1 MYKRFEGSFQSFD
14 STRIFY
20 QGWEAPNSKAH
31 VIITHGQGEHS
42 ECYHRVVKHFE
53 GQGISFW
60 AWDMRG
66 HGRSEG
72 IRGFVGDFHD
82 YVRDY
87 LIFLDRILKRIGV
100 REPIFLMA
108 HSLGGMIQ
116 NLALFERTQEEFAG
130 QILSAPLFGIAMEV
144 PAIKKHAA
152 EWLFKLF
159 PKVTMWNE
167 IKNEMLTRDAEIMR
181 EFEKDVLRH
190 DRISSGVYLGMLKN
204 FDVLSERISEI
215 KIPTLFLCPDP
226 DPIVDTQATAR
237 AKDKMKAEV
246 KFLTYGDGARH
257 EMFND
262 THRNDVYKDVQEFLM
277 SHIKDKK

>member
-20 QGWEAPNSKAH
+20 QGWEAKNTKAH

-42 ECYHRVVKHFE
+42 ESYQRVVDHFA

-72 IRGFVGDFHD
+72 VRGFVGDFQD
-82 YVRDY
+82 YVKDY
-87 LIFLDRILKRIGV
+87 LIFLDRILKRLGV
-100 REPIFLMA
+100 AEPIFLMA
-108 HSLGGMIQ
+108 HSMGGMVQ
-116 NLALFERTQEEFAG
+116 NLALFERTQDEFAG
-130 QILSAPLFGIAMEV
+130 QILSAPLFGLAVEV
-144 PAIKKHAA
+144 PAFKKHAA
-152 EWLFKLF
+152 EWLYKIL

-181 EFEKDVLRH
+181 EFDKDVLRH

-204 FDVLSERISEI
+204 FDVLSERIPEI
-215 KIPTLFLCPDP
+215 KIPTLFLCPEQDP
-226 DPIVDTQATAR
+226 VVDTQAALR
-237 AKDKMKAEV
+237 AKEKMTTEV
-246 KFLTYGDGARH
+246 KFLTYGEGARH
-257 EMFND
+257 EMLND
-262 THRNDVYKDVQEFLM
+262 IHRNDVLKDLQEFIM